1 MTHGLIFMTALLPTV
16 GHEHIIDFAA
26 NFVDHVHVVISTRS
40 TEPTTFY
47 QRRAAFLESMPSNVE
62 YYWHDDDH
70 APQNP
75 NGDNDVEFWQYWSD
89 VVAKLVK
96 FDIDYVFA
104 SELYGQA
111 VADSLKADFIPVDIA
126 REVQAVKGTEVR
138 QHLFTLQDNIAG
150 GFKQFLELN
159 VVLFGQESCGK
170 TTMARRLAKHFN
182 GIFVPEWARPYLET
196 VGATVTEHKMRMITN
211 GQHASERAANAI
223 DTLIKF
229 KDTDLL
235 STLGF
240 YRLYGISQPP
250 QLQWMIDDYPND
262 LYIVMNDGIPFE
274 PDQLRYGVTKRET
287 DRQYWIDILEEQD
300 REYYVV
306 QNTDPQLQF
315 EEIVDY
321 ILNYKLASG
330 ITYNHLINFKRD

>member
-26 NFVDHVHVVISTRS
+26 NFVDQVHVVISTRS
-40 TEPTTFY
+40 YEPTTFY
-47 QRRAAFLESMPSNVE
+47 QRRAAFLESMPSNVN
-62 YYWHDDDH
+62 YYWHDDDR

-75 NGDNDVEFWQYWSD
+75 VNDNDVEFWRYWSG
-89 VVAKLVK
+89 VVEKLVNEK
-96 FDIDYVFA
+96 IDYVFA
-104 SELYGQA
+104 SEPYGQA
-111 VADSLKADFIPVDIA
+111 VADSLEADFIPVDIA
-126 REVQAVKGTEVR
+126 REVQAVKGSTVR
-138 QHLFTLQDNIAG
+138 QKLFTLQDNIAL

-170 TTMARRLAKHFN
+170 TTMARKLAKHFN
-182 GIFVPEWARPYLET
+182 GTFVPEWARPYLET
-196 VGATVTEHKMRMITN
+196 VGATVTEHKMRMIVN
-211 GQHASERAANAI
+211 GQHASERAVSSI

-240 YRLYGISQPP
+240 YRLYGISEPA

-262 LYIVMNDGIPFE
+262 LYIVMNDNIPFE
-274 PDQLRYGVTKRET
+274 SDQLRYGVDKRET
-287 DRQYWIDILEEQD
+287 DRKYWIDILEEQD

-315 EEIVDY
+315 DEIVDY
-321 ILNYKLASG
+321 LLNYKLSSG
-330 ITYNHLINFKRD
+330 ITYKQLMTFQRD